1 MVGDV
6 MLAGFRLTHEEWEG
20 LDDESKNLLLKICSE
35 TSPPRADDTPYE
47 QYVVE
52 RE

>member
-6 MLAGFRLTHEEWEG
+6 MLAGFRLTREEWEG
-20 LDDESKNLLLKICSE
+20 LDDDSRKLLLTICAE

-47 QYVVE
+47 QYVIE
-52 RE
+52 HE